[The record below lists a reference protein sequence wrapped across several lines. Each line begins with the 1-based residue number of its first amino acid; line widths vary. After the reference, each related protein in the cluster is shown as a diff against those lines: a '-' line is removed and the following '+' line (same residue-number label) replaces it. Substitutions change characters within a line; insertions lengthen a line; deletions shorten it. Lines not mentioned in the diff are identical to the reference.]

1 MLENPSLPRS
11 QNHAGTCAG
20 EIDGID
26 RLNLESVT
34 GDPANVNGSVSY
46 VLDPVGNRTS
56 QTSSL
61 SPLGSPSNTFDADDQ
76 PQDET
81 YDSIGDTIST
91 GGQSYAYNSWLKLVS
106 MNGGQVALRYDGLG
120 QLVAKT
126 AGGVTTQ
133 YLVDDLSLT
142 GYPQVVEELV
152 NGAVARTYTYG
163 YERISQSQ
171 TLTGAWTPSFY
182 IYDGRGTVRML
193 ASLAGSVTDT
203 YDYDAFGN
211 MLVKTGAT
219 PNVYLYRG
227 ERYDPDLKLYYLR
240 ARWYNP
246 VTGRFMTRDPYA
258 GSAYD
263 PASLHRYNYAR
274 SNPANFLD
282 PSGRF
287 TVGEY
292 GLMFTN
298 QVGKNLA
305 IAAVGETVRCMLR
318 ADAGMLF
325 LVGEFSRSNDTVI
338 DAKANFQTCAASV
351 TVGQLL
357 NDALFSWAAGY
368 AFEELGG
375 MLQEWLEGG
384 GCCFAAGTP
393 VQTDHGA
400 VPIERIRVGDKVWSL
415 NRTTGKQELKTVT
428 ALTAQHRNRLIELRI
443 EGEAEPLRPSLDHPF
458 WVKRASAG
466 HEAWIEAG
474 TMLVGDLVLD
484 RGGNWRKV
492 LAVKP
497 IEGLQTVY
505 NFEVDGDHD
514 YYVGKSGVLV
524 HNALLCNLKYKPGWT
539 AEQNAAADAK
549 LAAYKDSN
557 LVKSPVVRSG
567 TSAARRFAAAGN
579 DIPPGS
585 DVDHIIDLQLGGTD
599 TISNMQTLD
608 SSVNRSLGRQIQQ
621 AIQDLDIGTVI
632 DGVTIGVR

>member
-1 MLENPSLPRS
+1 
-11 QNHAGTCAG
+11 
-20 EIDGID
+20 
-26 RLNLESVT
+26 
-34 GDPANVNGSVSY
+34 
-46 VLDPVGNRTS
+46 
-56 QTSSL
+56 
-61 SPLGSPSNTFDADDQ
+61 
-76 PQDET
+76 
-81 YDSIGDTIST
+81 
-91 GGQSYAYNSWLKLVS
+91 
-106 MNGGQVALRYDGLG
+106 
-120 QLVAKT
+120 
-126 AGGVTTQ
+126 
-133 YLVDDLSLT
+133 
-142 GYPQVVEELV
+142 
-152 NGAVARTYTYG
+152 
-163 YERISQSQ
+163 
-171 TLTGAWTPSFY
+171 
-182 IYDGRGTVRML
+182 
-193 ASLAGSVTDT
+193 
-203 YDYDAFGN
+203 
-211 MLVKTGAT
+211 
-219 PNVYLYRG
+219 
-227 ERYDPDLKLYYLR
+227 
-240 ARWYNP
+240 
-246 VTGRFMTRDPYA
+246 
-258 GSAYD
+258 
-263 PASLHRYNYAR
+263 
-274 SNPANFLD
+274 
-282 PSGRF
+282 
-287 TVGEY
+287 
-292 GLMFTN
+292 
-298 QVGKNLA
+298 
-305 IAAVGETVRCMLR
+305 
-318 ADAGMLF
+318 
-325 LVGEFSRSNDTVI
+325 
-338 DAKANFQTCAASV
+338 
-351 TVGQLL
+351 
-357 NDALFSWAAGY
+357 
-368 AFEELGG
+368 

-428 ALTAQHRNRLIELRI
+428 ALTAQHRDRLIELRI

-458 WVKRASAG
+458 WVRRASAG

-474 TMLVGDLVLD
+474 AMLVGDLVLD
-484 RGGNWRKV
+484 RGGNWHKV

-497 IEGLQTVY
+497 LEGLQTVY

>member
-1 MLENPSLPRS
+1 
-11 QNHAGTCAG
+11 
-20 EIDGID
+20 
-26 RLNLESVT
+26 
-34 GDPANVNGSVSY
+34 
-46 VLDPVGNRTS
+46 
-56 QTSSL
+56 
-61 SPLGSPSNTFDADDQ
+61 
-76 PQDET
+76 
-81 YDSIGDTIST
+81 
-91 GGQSYAYNSWLKLVS
+91 

-126 AGGVTTQ
+126 SGGVTTQ
-133 YLVDDLSLT
+133 YLVDDLSPT

>member
-1 MLENPSLPRS
+1 M
-11 QNHAGTCAG
+11 
-20 EIDGID
+20 
-26 RLNLESVT
+26 
-34 GDPANVNGSVSY
+34 
-46 VLDPVGNRTS
+46 
-56 QTSSL
+56 
-61 SPLGSPSNTFDADDQ
+61 
-76 PQDET
+76 
-81 YDSIGDTIST
+81 
-91 GGQSYAYNSWLKLVS
+91 
-106 MNGGQVALRYDGLG
+106 M
-120 QLVAKT
+120 
-126 AGGVTTQ
+126 
-133 YLVDDLSLT
+133 
-142 GYPQVVEELV
+142 
-152 NGAVARTYTYG
+152 
-163 YERISQSQ
+163 
-171 TLTGAWTPSFY
+171 
-182 IYDGRGTVRML
+182 
-193 ASLAGSVTDT
+193 ASLAGAVTDT
-203 YDYDAFGN
+203 YEYDAFGN
-211 MLVKTGAT
+211 MLAKTGAT
-219 PNVYLYRG
+219 PNAYLYRG
-227 ERYDPDLKLYYLR
+227 ERYDADLKLYYLR

-246 VTGRFMTRDPYA
+246 VTGRFMTRDPYS

-274 SNPANFLD
+274 SNPSNFLD
-282 PSGRF
+282 PSGRA
-287 TVGEY
+287 TLGEY
-292 GLMFTN
+292 ALSFTN
-298 QVGKNLA
+298 QAAKNV
-305 IAAVGETVRCMLR
+305 AVGAVGLSVACMIR
-318 ADAGMLF
+318 ADAGILY
-325 LVGEFSRSNDTVI
+325 LVGEFSHDNQTVI
-338 DAKANFQTCAASV
+338 DAKADFTNCLASI
-351 TVGQLL
+351 TVEQLTEATL
-357 NDALFSWAAGY
+357 LGWGFGVV
-368 AFEELGG
+368 FEELGG
-375 MLQEWLEGG
+375 MLREFLQGAEPEPLLSD
-384 GCCFAAGTP
+384 CCFAAGTP
-393 VQTDHGA
+393 VHTDHGA

-428 ALTAQHRNRLIELRI
+428 ALTAQHRDRLIELRI